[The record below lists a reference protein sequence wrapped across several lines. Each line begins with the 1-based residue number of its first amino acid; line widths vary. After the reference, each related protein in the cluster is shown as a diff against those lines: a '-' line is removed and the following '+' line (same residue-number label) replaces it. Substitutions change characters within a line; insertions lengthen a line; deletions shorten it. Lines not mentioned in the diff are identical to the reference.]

1 MSTAAQIARF
11 IRWKEWAPPTFNLVW
26 VLGLYIAV
34 AYDLPVDRFALT
46 FVVFFI
52 FAFTQ
57 AALAYLVNDWGDRR
71 IDRRQFKSNAFNG
84 LSPLESALALTL
96 VVIVAFIAGTPLIY
110 HTGFAV
116 LWVTWAVIM
125 AAYSLPPLRLKTR
138 GVVGIAACITAQWFL
153 PVLLAF
159 SAFDVAGG
167 ADMWILA
174 VAFSLHGISLLI
186 RHQRKNH
193 LRQVHARANTLGATL
208 STEQLT
214 RLYGLSLL
222 VDKIAVG
229 VLVVTA
235 ALALRSMDL
244 LAARLLA
251 ACLAAAYAFSLFKTF
266 GPAIMALRAGDVI
279 DPHRRGAGT
288 MPRLA
293 HRRLLD
299 LILPLALG
307 LGAALRLPLYGLFL
321 CMYILGS
328 VIWLGVEWSLPGSMQ
343 TLAEVFIRRGGSRS
357 R

>member
-1 MSTAAQIARF
+1 
-11 IRWKEWAPPTFNLVW
+11 
-26 VLGLYIAV
+26 
-34 AYDLPVDRFALT
+34 
-46 FVVFFI
+46 
-52 FAFTQ
+52 
-57 AALAYLVNDWGDRR
+57 
-71 IDRRQFKSNAFNG
+71 
-84 LSPLESALALTL
+84 
-96 VVIVAFIAGTPLIY
+96 
-110 HTGFAV
+110 
-116 LWVTWAVIM
+116 
-125 AAYSLPPLRLKTR
+125 
-138 GVVGIAACITAQWFL
+138 
-153 PVLLAF
+153 
-159 SAFDVAGG
+159 
-167 ADMWILA
+167 MWILA

-251 ACLAAAYAFSLFKTF
+251 AGLAAAYAFSLFKTF